1 MGFSRQVY
9 WSGLP
14 CPSPGHLPNS
24 GIEPI
29 SLMSPALAGG
39 FFTTSASWEAHIYLS
54 IYLSM
59 LVLNCWPLN
68 FKCILDNL
76 HLYSLPLTLAFWFF
90 LFLAMSHHTQDLS
103 SPTKDQTHAA
113 SSGSAVLTTGLPR
126 RSHSYFF
133 DIIYFTSHCFVCLLA
148 TYCGYKYF
156 TIFFHLTSLVAL
168 YMVYL
173 MFFCLFAFIDELFPF
188 VIFVFLV
195 VWFFLKKCL

>member
-1 MGFSRQVY
+1 
-9 WSGLP
+9 
-14 CPSPGHLPNS
+14 
-24 GIEPI
+24 
-29 SLMSPALAGG
+29 
-39 FFTTSASWEAHIYLS
+39 
-54 IYLSM
+54 M

-76 HLYSLPLTLAFWFF
+76 HLYSLPLTIAFWFF
-90 LFLAMSHHTQDLS
+90 LFLAMSHHMQDLS

-168 YMVYL
+168 CVDEFLPFCMLAFTNEVFHFL
-173 MFFCLFAFIDELFPF
+173 IFLLLVVAFSFCLE
-188 VIFVFLV
+188 
-195 VWFFLKKCL
+195 